1 MLWPMLDSKRFLP
14 LSRFTVMREIILPHG
29 EPAKKLENFLKKQ
42 FPIGYVR
49 KVFRKS
55 GVRINGRRAK
65 PDDLLRPGDRIQL
78 YIPFEADAENLKSAL
93 STPKIDVIFED
104 NNLLVINKPAGLA
117 VHEGKSDR
125 KRDSLLGILESQYR
139 EADVKPQLVHRLD
152 KDTSGLLLVAKNSK
166 TAAELENSVETGKVD
181 KQYLCL
187 VVGRLQNNEGK
198 LDFPLPGREGQPVR
212 ALTRY
217 RVIKRFSETTLVR
230 VTIETGRLHQIRLH
244 FAKLGYPVVMDDQH
258 GDFAFNKRFRK
269 KYGLK
274 RQFLHAEKLRLNYAG
289 KTCEWSASLQEDLDN
304 TLRSLSAQKL

>member
-14 LSRFTVMREIILPHG
+14 LSRLTVMREIILPHG
-29 EPAKKLENFLKKQ
+29 EPARKLENFLKKQ

-117 VHEGKSDR
+117 VHEAERQKKDSVLGFGKPI
-125 KRDSLLGILESQYR
+125 RDAGVR
-139 EADVKPQLVHRLD
+139 PQLVHRLD
-152 KDTSGLLLVAKNSK
+152 KDTSGLLLVAKDPK
-166 TAAELENSVETGKVD
+166 TAAKLESAFETGKVD

-187 VVGRLQNNEGK
+187 VVGRLKDNYGK
-198 LDFPLPGREGQPVR
+198 IDFPLPGREGSPVR

-217 RVIKRFSETTLVR
+217 RVMKRYSDTTLVR